1 MYPVKQL
8 PTECSIC
15 RDPIGLYQPYYTIM
29 IHPHFAKDKRDF
41 SKPTVFCPDCFHA
54 YEDFLIERE
63 VLTNH
68 KKTMDDIK
76 NA

>member
-1 MYPVKQL
+1 
-8 PTECSIC
+8 
-15 RDPIGLYQPYYTIM
+15 M
-29 IHPHFAKDKRDF
+29 IHPHFSKDKRDF

-54 YEDFLIERE
+54 YEDFLVERE